1 MNKDTKKAPS
11 LGKEYGANIKDL
23 QLTFYTDNS
32 VNANVYTTDEV
43 IAECSGYDLKAIKNM
58 IYLHK
63 KDIEEF
69 GVLHSE
75 DAKPLKGSKGG
86 RPTKI
91 YHFNEQQ
98 ATYFIT
104 LLENT
109 ETVNQF
115 KKDLVHQFYAMRD
128 LLRQRTIARES
139 SKPVTRTMT
148 DAIKEK
154 GLDSHMYANYNR
166 LALKVA
172 LGQSSKEIKRQRNI
186 PANKPIPD
194 YLTPDELEQL
204 TKVKQH
210 IATLIE
216 LNMPYDVIKAILGNG
231 VVTVIPEK
239 DKRRKGA

>member
-32 VNANVYTTDEV
+32 VKANVYTTDEV
-43 IAECSGYDLKAIKNM
+43 IAECSQNDLDSVKRLIRE
-58 IYLHK
+58 HK
-63 KDIEEF
+63 KDLEEF
-69 GVLHSE
+69 GLFGFE
-75 DAKPLKGSKGG
+75 IRKPPKGSKGG

-104 LLENT
+104 LLDNT

-128 LLRQRTIARES
+128 LLRQRTIARQTS
-139 SKPVTRTMT
+139 IPVQKSLT

-154 GLDSHMYANYNR
+154 GLDGHMYANYNR

-172 LGQSSKEIKRQRNI
+172 LGQSSTEIKRQRNI

-194 YLTPDELEQL
+194 YLTQDELDQL
-204 TKVKQH
+204 TKAKQH

-216 LNMPYDVIKAILGNG
+216 LDMPYDVIKAILGNG

>member
-1 MNKDTKKAPS
+1 MTNLLKNT
-11 LGKEYGANIKDL
+11 I

-32 VNANVYTTDEV
+32 VNANVYTTDGV
-43 IAECSGYDLKAIKNM
+43 IAECSNNSLHAIKQLINH
-58 IYLHK
+58 HK
-63 KDIEEF
+63 KDLEEF
-69 GVLHSE
+69 GNMAFE
-75 DAKPLKGSKGG
+75 MRKLKGRG
-86 RPTKI
+86 RPKKI

-104 LLENT
+104 LLDNT

-139 SKPVTRTMT
+139 SKPVTKSMA

-154 GLDSHMYANYNR
+154 GLNSHMYTNYNR
-166 LALKVA
+166 LALKAA
-172 LGQSSKEIKRQRNI
+172 LGQSSTEIKRQRNI

-194 YLTPDELEQL
+194 YLNQDELDQL
-204 TKVKQH
+204 TKAKQH

-216 LNMPYDVIKAILGNG
+216 LDMPYDVIKAILGNG
-231 VVTVIPEK
+231 VIKVEQKPVMK
-239 DKRRKGA
+239 LKRKEAGVYG

>member
-1 MNKDTKKAPS
+1 MTNLLRNT
-11 LGKEYGANIKDL
+11 I
-23 QLTFYTDNS
+23 QITFYTDNS
-32 VNANVYTTDEV
+32 VKANVYTTDEV
-43 IAECSGYDLKAIKNM
+43 IAKCSGYDLKAIKNM
-58 IYLHK
+58 IYRHK

-69 GVLHSE
+69 GGLTFEMRKVISHRE
-75 DAKPLKGSKGG
+75 DAKLDRRG
-86 RPTKI
+86 RPTKVF
-91 YHFNEQQ
+91 HFNEQQ

-104 LLENT
+104 LLDNT

-128 LLRQRTIARES
+128 LLRQRTIARET
-139 SKPVTRTMT
+139 SKPATKSMT

-154 GLDSHMYANYNR
+154 GLNGHMYTNYNR

-172 LGQSSKEIKRQRNI
+172 LGQSSTEIKRQRDI

-194 YLTPDELEQL
+194 YLTQDELEQL

-216 LNMPYDVIKAILGNG
+216 LEMPYNVIKAILGNG
-231 VVTVIPEK
+231 VVSVIPEK